1 MVELHE
7 TYPLQRMTTVRT
19 GGAAELFAAVGTIAE
34 LQELLVWANAHD
46 HDVAVVGSG
55 SNLLVADEGV
65 PGLVL
70 HLERQLAEIETVSGG
85 LRCGGGARMPKAAA
99 RTAALGLAGLE
110 FAVNIPGTVGG
121 AVRMNANAYDGALAS
136 VLSWVEVVSAQG
148 VARRAP
154 HELGFEYRGSALRA
168 GEVVA
173 QVQFALTDA
182 APETVRATLAE
193 MRALRHAAQPKGIKT
208 FGSTFKNPPGASA
221 GKLLEAAGLSGLRI
235 GGARLSPKHANFVE
249 NVGGAST
256 ADIVALMA
264 AARER
269 VLEHAGI
276 ALEREVQALG
286 PVSFPWE
293 EASRAG

>member
-34 LQELLVWANAHD
+34 LQELLVWASAND
-46 HDVAVVGSG
+46 HDVAIVGSG

-85 LRCGGGARMPKAAA
+85 LRCGGGARMPAAAA

-121 AVRMNANAYDGALAS
+121 AVRMNANAYDGALAN

-154 HELGFEYRGSALRA
+154 HELGFEYRSSALRP

-208 FGSTFKNPPGASA
+208 FGSTFKNPPGTSA
-221 GKLLEAAGLSGLRI
+221 GKLLEAAGVSGLRI

-256 ADIVALMA
+256 ADVVALMA

-293 EASRAG
+293 ETSRAG

>member
-1 MVELHE
+1 MVELRE
-7 TYPLQRMTTVRT
+7 TYPLGRMTTVRT
-19 GGAAELFAAVGTIAE
+19 GGAAELFADVGTIAE
-34 LQELLVWANAHD
+34 LQELLVWASD
-46 HDVAVVGSG
+46 LGHDVAVVGSG

-70 HLERQLAEIETVSGG
+70 HLERELAEIETVPGG
-85 LRCGGGARMPKAAA
+85 LRCGGGARMPAAAA
-99 RTAALGLAGLE
+99 RTAALGFAGLE

-121 AVRMNANAYDGALAS
+121 AVRMNANAYDGALAN
-136 VLSWVEVVSAQG
+136 VLSWVDVVSAQG

-154 HELGFEYRGSALRA
+154 QELGFEYRGSALRP

-182 APETVRATLAE
+182 ASETVRATLAE

-221 GKLLEAAGLSGLRI
+221 GKLLEAAGASGLRV

-293 EASRAG
+293 ETSRAG